1 MKIHLECD
9 GHVLTAT
16 LADTQAAH
24 ALVAMLPL
32 SITLFDLFGRERFGA
47 LPRTLGVA
55 ELQSRM
61 CEAGTLFA
69 WSTGPD
75 LAVLYRTPAR
85 PLTGRFHRL
94 GRIDQGPEALAQ
106 SFACSGPVDVR
117 VTLAGREGRHARS
130 AAAGATV
137 PAGSGVRATA
147 QDDAGQSGCRAS
159 LAVEP
164 LGGHTALGR
173 GFGDTGPSADPS

>member
-9 GHVLTAT
+9 GRVLTAT

-32 SITLFDLFGRERFGA
+32 SITLLDLFGRERFGA

-69 WSTGPD
+69 WSAGPD

-106 SFACSGPVDVR
+106 AFACSGPVDVR
-117 VTLAGREGRHARS
+117 VTLASRGGRHARS
-130 AAAGATV
+130 TAARALVSIG
-137 PAGSGVRATA
+137 PGMRATS
-147 QDDAGQSGCRAS
+147 QDGAGQPSCRAG
-159 LAVEP
+159 LAFEP
-164 LGGHTALGR
+164 PGGRTDQGR
-173 GFGDTGPSADPS
+173 GFLSS

>member
-9 GHVLTAT
+9 GRVLTAT

-32 SITLFDLFGRERFGA
+32 SITLYDLFGRERFGA
-47 LPRTLGVA
+47 LPQTLGVA

-69 WSTGPD
+69 WSAGPD
-75 LAVLYRTPAR
+75 LAVLYRTPVR

-106 SFACSGPVDVR
+106 AFVRSGPVDVR
-117 VTLAGREGRHARS
+117 VTLAGREGRHAHS
-130 AAAGATV
+130 AAAGAAV
-137 PAGSGVRATA
+137 PAGSSIRATPL
-147 QDDAGQSGCRAS
+147 DDAGQSGCSAG

-164 LGGHTALGR
+164 LGGHGSR
-173 GFGDTGPSADPS
+173 PRF

>member
-9 GHVLTAT
+9 GRVLTAT

-32 SITLFDLFGRERFGA
+32 SIILYDLFGRERFGA
-47 LPRTLGVA
+47 LPQTLGAA

-61 CEAGTLFA
+61 CEAGTLIA

-94 GRIDQGPEALAQ
+94 GRIDQGPEALARA
-106 SFACSGPVDVR
+106 FACSGPVDVR
-117 VTLAGREGRHARS
+117 VTLASRAGRHAHS
-130 AAAGATV
+130 TAARALVSTG
-137 PAGSGVRATA
+137 PSMRATP
-147 QDDAGQSGCRAS
+147 QDGAGQPSRRAG
-159 LAVEP
+159 LAFEP
-164 LGGHTALGR
+164 PGRRTDQGR
-173 GFGDTGPSADPS
+173 GFLSS

>member
-9 GHVLTAT
+9 GRVLTAT
-16 LADTQAAH
+16 LADTQAAR

-32 SITLFDLFGRERFGA
+32 STTLFDLFGRERFGA
-47 LPRTLGVA
+47 LPQTLGAA

-61 CEAGTLFA
+61 CEAGTLIA

-106 SFACSGPVDVR
+106 AFDRSGPVDVR

-130 AAAGATV
+130 AAARALVCTG
-137 PAGSGVRATA
+137 PSMRATS
-147 QDDAGQSGCRAS
+147 QDGAGQLGCRAG
-159 LAVEP
+159 LAFEP
-164 LGGHTALGR
+164 PAGRTDQGG
-173 GFGDTGPSADPS
+173 GFLSS